1 MAELEVE
8 APDIIRLMLQF
19 CAENNLNRT
28 LQVLQEESHV
38 SLNTVESLDSFTNDI
53 LNGSWDSVVRAVS
66 RVSLPVEKL
75 MLLYDQVVVEMIEL
89 RELDVARALMRD
101 CPAMQLLKLN
111 NSSRY
116 LKLEGL
122 LNKTFFD
129 VREAYPDSTKE
140 KRRQQIAQALA
151 TEVQVVPPSRLLT
164 LLNHAVKW
172 QQFQGLLPS
181 GRKFDIFRGQAPVK
195 ADLVEHYP
203 TEHYRT
209 IKFGSKSHAEV
220 ARFSS
225 DGQYF
230 ATGSVDGFVEV
241 WDYETGRLRKDL
253 KYQEQDHMM
262 MHDESVL
269 CLAFSKDNEMLAT
282 GSNDGQLKVWK
293 LLTGQCL
300 RRIERAHTQGI
311 TSCAF
316 SKDSSQVLTGSFD
329 LTIRIHGLKSGK
341 ALKEFRG
348 HKSYVNCVIYS
359 ADMSKIISCSADGTV
374 KVWDT
379 KSMDEMHSFRPPTA
393 NPNTDVSVVTVQN
406 WPRSSDQIL
415 VCPRAPT
422 VFVMTLSGKIVKTM
436 NSGKRS
442 GGDFVAACTSPQGN
456 WVYCVGEDRILY
468 CFKSEAAK
476 LEHTIALSGSDV
488 IGLAHHPKRNLLGTY
503 ASDGLLKL
511 WAAK

>member
-38 SLNTVESLDSFTNDI
+38 SLNTVDSLDVFTTDI
-53 LNGSWDSVVRAVS
+53 SNGNWDSVLRAVS
-66 RVSLPVEKL
+66 RLSLPAEKL
-75 MLLYDQVVVEMIEL
+75 TLLYDQITVEMIEL
-89 RELDVARALMRD
+89 REIEIARTLLRDSPAL
-101 CPAMQLLKLN
+101 QLLKAN
-111 NSSRY
+111 NPSRY
-116 LKLEGL
+116 MKLESL
-122 LNKTFFD
+122 MNKTFFD

-140 KRRQQIAQALA
+140 KRRQHIAQALT

-164 LLNHAVKW
+164 LLNYAVKW

-181 GRKFDIFRGQAPVK
+181 GRRFDIFRGQAPVK
-195 ADLVEHYP
+195 QDSVEKIP
-203 TEHYRT
+203 SEHYRT

-220 ARFSS
+220 ARFSP

-269 CLAFSKDNEMLAT
+269 CLAFSRDNEMLAT

-293 LLTGQCL
+293 LLSGQCL

-311 TSCAF
+311 TAIYF
-316 SKDSSQVLTGSFD
+316 SKDCSHVLTASFD
-329 LTIRIHGLKSGK
+329 LTVRIHGLKSGK

-348 HKSYVNCVIYS
+348 HKSYVNDAIYS
-359 ADMSKIISCSADGTV
+359 ADACKVISCSADGTV
-374 KVWDT
+374 KVWDAKT
-379 KSMDEMHSFRPPTA
+379 MDELCTFRPPTA
-393 NPNTDVSVVTVQN
+393 NPNQDVSVVSISL
-406 WPRSSDQIL
+406 WPRSADQIL
-415 VCPRAPT
+415 ICPRAPT
-422 VFVMTLSGKIVKTM
+422 VFVTNLSGKVLKTM
-436 NSGKRS
+436 NSGKRV
-442 GGDFVAACTSPQGN
+442 GGDFVAACTSPKGD
-456 WVYCVGEDRILY
+456 WVYCVGEDHILY
-468 CFKSEAAK
+468 CFRSEAAK
-476 LEHTIALSGSDV
+476 LEHTIALSANDV
-488 IGLAHHPKRNLLGTY
+488 VGLVHHPRRNLLATY
-503 ASDGLLKL
+503 ATDGLLKV
-511 WAAK
+511 WVAR